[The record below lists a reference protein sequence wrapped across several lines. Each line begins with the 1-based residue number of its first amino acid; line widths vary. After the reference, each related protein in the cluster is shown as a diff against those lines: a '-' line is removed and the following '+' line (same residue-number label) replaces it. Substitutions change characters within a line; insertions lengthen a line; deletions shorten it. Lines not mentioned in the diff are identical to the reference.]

1 MIIKFL
7 QWNVV
12 FASFFLYISD
22 FFIQQSVFK
31 IFDDTLVLDA
41 AENVCNIQNSIEQ
54 IRTTNGKSE
63 IFDYGTN

>member
-1 MIIKFL
+1 MIIEFL

-31 IFDDTLVLDA
+31 TFADILVLDA
-41 AENVCNIQNSIEQ
+41 SQKFASYK
-54 IRTTNGKSE
+54 TT
-63 IFDYGTN
+63 